1 MVSGAYRFEV
11 RDEVE
16 ALQPLWQPE
25 YDEDFDA
32 AGLDLNAESN
42 ETVVVTETAQGDA
55 EGGAQPFHLGP
66 ERVFET
72 PQRVWLPIP
81 PGVDLG
87 ALQLYYH
94 HSHGDATGW
103 YPAEEVDGWLVP
115 DSGIYL
121 EVGGET
127 YYGFVVRHAGI
138 VQLRTE

>member
-55 EGGAQPFHLGP
+55 EGGAQPLHLGP

-94 HSHGDATGW
+94 HAHGDAAGW
-103 YPAEEVDGWLVP
+103 YPAGTW
-115 DSGIYL
+115 
-121 EVGGET
+121 T
-127 YYGFVVRHAGI
+127 AGSSPTAACTSKPAARPI
-138 VQLRTE
+138 TASSYATRE